1 VNNDVVNSESVGHFT
16 TPPLAFVYN
25 RRDDSR
31 WCRHTLHLPL
41 SSVQTSPWF
50 VAGWADATSRE
61 EVMVRWVEFSG
72 YVASSLVFLTF
83 YMRGT
88 ASLRLIALCS
98 NAAFL
103 IYAGSLHLLPILLL
117 PILLLH
123 GALIPGNVCRLRS
136 AWQSGTLPGLLS
148 ATVSSG
154 INSMNY
160 RAFTNDSLTMMH
172 AGIREAL
179 GVDDTLV
186 SRGEETRFSVR
197 ETADW
202 KRHAADLETE
212 MIRREMVFE
221 VIDWSSGQS
230 AFSHNIL
237 SAIRQRPLTD
247 HIQHPAA

>member
-1 VNNDVVNSESVGHFT
+1 
-16 TPPLAFVYN
+16 
-25 RRDDSR
+25 
-31 WCRHTLHLPL
+31 
-41 SSVQTSPWF
+41 
-50 VAGWADATSRE
+50 
-61 EVMVRWVEFSG
+61 
-72 YVASSLVFLTF
+72 
-83 YMRGT
+83 
-88 ASLRLIALCS
+88 
-98 NAAFL
+98 
-103 IYAGSLHLLPILLL
+103 
-117 PILLLH
+117 
-123 GALIPGNVCRLRS
+123 
-136 AWQSGTLPGLLS
+136 LLS